1 MGLKLRQGIAK
12 MLNEPGALIYRNI
25 TVVKKTC
32 PLNFVFGSYDAKKY
46 TLM

>member
-32 PLNFVFGSYDAKKY
+32 PLILSLVHMMQKNIH
-46 TLM
+46 